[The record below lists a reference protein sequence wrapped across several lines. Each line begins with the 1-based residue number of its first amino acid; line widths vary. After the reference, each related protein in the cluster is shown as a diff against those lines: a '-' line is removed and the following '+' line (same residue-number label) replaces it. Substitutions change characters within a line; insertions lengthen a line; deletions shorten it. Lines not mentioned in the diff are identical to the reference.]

1 MFNVEELEVLEEM
14 DLISMS
20 VEDCIRRLEGNI
32 QDLNDEFARDF
43 LRNLISKIE
52 ELTDQEYAKQMA
64 KEF

>member
-32 QDLNDEFARDF
+32 QDVNDEFVKDF

>member
-1 MFNVEELEVLEEM
+1 MFTSEELEVLEEM

-32 QDLNDEFARDF
+32 QDVNDEFVRDF

>member
-1 MFNVEELEVLEEM
+1 MFTIEELEVLEEM

-32 QDLNDEFARDF
+32 QDVNDEFVRDF

>member
-14 DLISMS
+14 DLILMS

-32 QDLNDEFARDF
+32 QDVNDEFVKDF